1 MKKLLMVLSVVI
13 LLSSC
18 GQNQKTNESTCNDST
33 KVECVVDSTKV
44 ECVVDTVK
52 VDSTIVK

>member
-1 MKKLLMVLSVVI
+1 MKKLLMVLWVVI

-33 KVECVVDSTKV
+33 KVECVVD
-44 ECVVDTVK
+44 TVK